1 MLLNSNDIQKIL
13 PHRYPFLMVDQIIS
27 MAGDEVVG
35 LKGVTANEMQY
46 LGHYPD
52 HHVMPGVLIIEA
64 LAQTGGVLLLSKEEF
79 AGKLPILAG
88 VNKARFYR
96 QVIPGDRLTLKLTF
110 KNFRGNIGFADAMA
124 YVDDEKAAKCELM
137 FAVQ

>member
-1 MLLNSNDIQKIL
+1 MLNSNDIQKIL
-13 PHRYPFLMVDQIIS
+13 PHRYPFLLVDRIVS
-27 MAGDEVVG
+27 MEGDEVTG
-35 LKGVTANEMQY
+35 LKAVTANEMQF

-64 LAQTGGVLLLSKEEF
+64 LAQTGGVLLLSREEF

-96 QVIPGDRLTLKLTF
+96 QVIPGDTLTLELTF
-110 KNFRGNIGFADAMA
+110 KNFRGNIGFADALA
-124 YVDDEKAAKCELM
+124 SVNGEKAAKCELM